1 MPLHTMKSRL
11 DNGLTVILREMHH
24 APVASFWIWYRVG
37 SRNESPGI
45 TGASHWVEHMMFKG
59 TPQFPHGSLD
69 RLVSREGGRWNAFTT
84 HDFTA
89 YYETLPVDRIDLAL
103 RLESDRMVHAIMTP
117 EEVESERTVIISE
130 RQMYENHPSFQ
141 LQEEL
146 IAAAFRIHPYHHE
159 VIGDQVDLETMSR
172 DELYN
177 HYRRHYVPGN
187 AVVVAAGDFDSHEMM
202 AWIEELFGSIPSG
215 APIDLISRPEP
226 AQRGERRVSVDG
238 PGETAYLTYAYR
250 APEGTH
256 PDFYPLV
263 LLNAAYAG
271 GSSLGFFGGG
281 TTNKSSRLYKR
292 LVGSDLAVAVYGGVS
307 PSIDPYLYTIS
318 AVARPSRS
326 LDDVEA
332 ALDHELN
339 KLAHEPVTGLELEK
353 ALKRARAQFVMA
365 GESVTGQAQM
375 LGLAEMVSSDHRWY
389 EKTLDSLNR
398 VTLED
403 IDRVRDKYLRKK
415 NRIVGRYNPTGNDA
429 YLSGTEE

>member
-1 MPLHTMKSRL
+1 MSLHTMKSRL

-59 TPQFPHGSLD
+59 SPQFPPGSLD

-84 HDFTA
+84 NDFTA
-89 YYETLPVDRIDLAL
+89 YYETMPAERIDLAL
-103 RLESDRMVHAIMTP
+103 RLESDRMVNAIMTA
-117 EEVESERTVIISE
+117 EEVESERSVIISE
-130 RQMYENHPSFQ
+130 RQMYENYPSFQ
-141 LQEEL
+141 LREKL
-146 IAAAFRIHPYHHE
+146 IAAAFHIHPYHHE

-172 DELYN
+172 DELYD
-177 HYRRHYVPGN
+177 HYQRHYVPGN
-187 AVVVAAGDFDSHEMM
+187 AVVSLTGDFDRNDMM
-202 AWIEELFGSIPSG
+202 ARIEELFGPIPAG
-215 APIDLISRPEP
+215 APIDLIPRPEP
-226 AQRGERRVSVDG
+226 VQRGERRVSVDG

-256 PDFYPLV
+256 PDFQPLV

-281 TTNKSSRLYKR
+281 TTNKSSRLYKT
-292 LVGSDLAVAVYGGVS
+292 LVGTDLAAAVYGSVS

-318 AVARPSRS
+318 AVARPNRS
-326 LDDVEA
+326 LDDIEA
-332 ALDHELN
+332 ALDHELDR
-339 KLAHEPVTGLELEK
+339 LAQEPVSRQELEK
-353 ALKRARAQFVMA
+353 ALKRARVQFVMA

-375 LGLAEMVSSDHRWY
+375 LGLAEMVAGDHRWY
-389 EKTLDSLNR
+389 EKTLDSLNN

-403 IDRVRDKYLRKK
+403 IDRVRNKYLRKK
-415 NRIVGRYNPTGNDA
+415 NRVVGRYNPTGNEA
-429 YLSGTEE
+429 YV